1 MNEQSLEILKES
13 IENNQMNVVV
23 RIPQNMKG
31 KDRNS
36 LGGLHRSET
45 PLHIFPMTPSFDIC
59 HVIPHKYL
67 GIENDTRYLFGA
79 SRDINNEMR
88 EPERKLDEL
97 LYHYNVIYDVE
108 IKVINS
114 NLEVNINI
122 EAYDE
127 LDERQ
132 DGYMYYIESCN
143 CDNHFYLYQLQ
154 PLVKNDIRDRISNQ
168 SNSTQSNKKFNEQWN
183 KYKKK
188 ATMLDGS
195 VVEGVQITPDTF
207 IDISFNQY
215 FHKGE
220 STIVDQIDGIN
231 WIYGQYISYI
241 VGLNKD
247 LIVYAENLEDVIKL
261 TVIKDSS
268 NKTQALHTNISK
280 NLKAFDLSDVVQESN
295 YELTLYRRSHSKL
308 YKSTWELESG
318 EVAELDEET
327 MTVHPAQYEDGSKAG
342 ISFKD
347 KTSTLITGGV
357 GSGKTSAI
365 KTMIMPF
372 IKSDYADVVILD
384 MKESNDWTFAKDY
397 VETFINDNSGKKGH
411 SLLHELYKESKQRRK
426 KIPEKYSNIW
436 EIPKEERP
444 FNTKI
449 VVIDEFHKLMNHETS
464 LSNMSDYPLSV
475 INMRSYQPSDIYTYM
490 VKTCRDV
497 GIHFICLTQLA
508 TSDDL
513 GIYNRS
519 LFNTKIALRGG
530 NHYLFNNDTA
540 RMKLRGIPN
549 NDMGKGVGLVAT
561 NEQATL
567 MKFGYYSN
575 VTLYQTIE
583 KFKKLD
589 HSETMLFLIDD
600 DLDDVNGKME
610 QRGHLLEKTYT
621 TISQSIMDMS
631 FDELYDSTPSE
642 NNDVSKN
649 HSKNKRNVT
658 SESPRSKQR
667 KNTSRPPERVS
678 VDTSRFFPQRQKKN
692 TCETSDKKKNH
703 SKETTNKRKKEL
715 TDKWKDQLKSN

>member
-79 SRDINNEMR
+79 SRDINNAMR
-88 EPERKLDEL
+88 EPERKLDEML
-97 LYHYNVIYDVE
+97 EKYNVVYDVE

-114 NLEVNINI
+114 NLEANIQI

-127 LDERQ
+127 LEERQ

-154 PLVKNDIRDRISNQ
+154 PLMKSDIRDRISHQN
-168 SNSTQSNKKFNEQWN
+168 NSTPSNKKFNEQWN
-183 KYKKK
+183 AYKKK
-188 ATMLDGS
+188 EVMLDGS
-195 VVEGVQITPDTF
+195 VVEGVQITSDTF

-215 FHKGE
+215 FHKGK

-280 NLKAFDLSDVVQESN
+280 NLKVFDLSDVIQESN

-308 YKSTWELESG
+308 YEHAWELESG

-327 MTVHPAQYEDGSKAG
+327 MTVYPAQYEDGSKAG

-372 IKSDYADVVILD
+372 IKSDYADVAILD
-384 MKESNDWTFAKDY
+384 MKESNDWAFAKDY
-397 VETFINDNSGKKGH
+397 VQTFINDDSGKKGH
-411 SLLHELYKESKQRRK
+411 ILLHELKKEVDVRNKNL
-426 KIPEKYSNIW
+426 PEGYGNFW
-436 EIPKEERP
+436 EIPLEERP
-444 FNTKI
+444 FKTKFI
-449 VVIDEFHKLMNHETS
+449 IIDEFHKLMNYKDDEIRFIG
-464 LSNMSDYPLSV
+464 YK
-475 INMRSYQPSDIYTYM
+475 PSDIYAYI
-490 VKTCRDV
+490 VKVCRNV
-497 GIHFICLTQLA
+497 GINFICLTQQS
-508 TSDDL
+508 TYRDT
-513 GIYNRS
+513 GRS
-519 LFNTKIALRGG
+519 AFR
-530 NHYLFNNDTA
+530 LFNNTIT
-540 RMKLRGIPN
+540 LRGDYYNHVRNETSN
-549 NDMGKGVGLVAT
+549 NTHLLMKSIRNDDKGRGVGVIHNDSPRLV
-561 NEQATL
+561 
-567 MKFGYYSN
+567 KFGYYSSDN
-575 VTLYQTIE
+575 LLDTI
-583 KFKKLD
+583 KDFKKQ
-589 HSETMLFLIDD
+589 SI
-600 DLDDVNGKME
+600 
-610 QRGHLLEKTYT
+610 LEKINYVLTDNALDLKNEHVETLEGMYT
-621 TISQSIMDMS
+621 KENDLYEINEYQQPRDTIGTKKTRKTTDNKNE
-631 FDELYDSTPSE
+631 FVE
-642 NNDVSKN
+642 NNNRKIIDTHKRN
-649 HSKNKRNVT
+649 KNK
-658 SESPRSKQR
+658 
-667 KNTSRPPERVS
+667 
-678 VDTSRFFPQRQKKN
+678 KK
-692 TCETSDKKKNH
+692 
-703 SKETTNKRKKEL
+703 L
-715 TDKWKDQLKSN
+715 IDKWKDQFESN

>member
-1 MNEQSLEILKES
+1 MNDQPLEILKRNVD
-13 IENNQMNVVV
+13 NNQMNVVAK
-23 RIPQNMKG
+23 IPRNMKG
-31 KDRNS
+31 IDRDS

-59 HVIPHKYL
+59 HIIPHKYL
-67 GIENDTRYLFGA
+67 GVENDTRYLFGA
-79 SRDINNEMR
+79 SRGINNEMR

-122 EAYDE
+122 ETYDE
-127 LDERQ
+127 FEERQ

-154 PLVKNDIRDRISNQ
+154 PLMKSDIRDRILHQN
-168 SNSTQSNKKFNEQWN
+168 NSTQSNKKFNEQWN
-183 KYKKK
+183 EYKKK

-195 VVEGVQITPDTF
+195 IVEGVQITPDTF
-207 IDISFNQY
+207 IDIAFNQY
-215 FHKGE
+215 FHKEE

-247 LIVYAENLEDVIKL
+247 LVVYAESLEDVIKL
-261 TVIKDSS
+261 TVIKDSN
-268 NKTQALHTNISK
+268 NKAQTLYDNISN
-280 NLKAFDLSDVVQESN
+280 NLNVFDLSDVIQEN
-295 YELTLYRRSHSKL
+295 KYELTLYRRSHSKL
-308 YKSTWELESG
+308 YEHTWELESG

-327 MTVHPAQYEDGSKAG
+327 MTVYPAQYEDGSKAG

-372 IKSDYADVVILD
+372 IKSDYADVAILD
-384 MKESNDWTFAKDY
+384 MKESNDWAFAKDY
-397 VETFINDNSGKKGH
+397 VQTFINDDSGRKGH
-411 SLLHELYKESKQRRK
+411 ALLHELYKESKQRRK
-426 KIPEKYSNIW
+426 KIPNNYSNIW

-449 VVIDEFHKLMNHETS
+449 VVIDEFHKLMNYETS
-464 LSNMSDYPLSV
+464 LDNMSEYDV
-475 INMRSYQPSDIYTYM
+475 HTRNMTAYQPSYIYKYM

-497 GIHFICLTQLA
+497 GIHFICLTQIA

-513 GIYNRS
+513 GLYNRK

-530 NHYLFNNDTA
+530 NYYLFNNDTA
-540 RMKLRGIPN
+540 RMKLRRIPN
-549 NDMGKGVGLVAT
+549 DDTGRGVGLVAT

-589 HSETMLFLIDD
+589 PSETMLFLIDD
-600 DLDDVNGKME
+600 DLDNLNDKTERCG
-610 QRGHLLEKTYT
+610 QLLEQTYAM
-621 TISQSIMDMS
+621 IRADFSDI
-631 FDELYDSTPSE
+631 FEDSPRET
-642 NNDVSKN
+642 NDVRNSVVNEKK
-649 HSKNKRNVT
+649 SSRQKPPKRA
-658 SESPRSKQR
+658 
-667 KNTSRPPERVS
+667 S
-678 VDTSRFFPQRQKKN
+678 VDTSQFRQKQRQKQRQKPI
-692 TCETSDKKKNH
+692 
-703 SKETTNKRKKEL
+703 KRN
-715 TDKWKDQLKSN
+715 D